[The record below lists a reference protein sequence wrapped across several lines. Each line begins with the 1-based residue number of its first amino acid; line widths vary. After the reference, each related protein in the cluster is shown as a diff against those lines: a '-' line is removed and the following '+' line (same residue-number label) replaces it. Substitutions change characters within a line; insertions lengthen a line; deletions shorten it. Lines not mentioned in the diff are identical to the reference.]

1 MVPWENCLISS
12 GLSVL
17 IFEIRVITMPI
28 SRGNRVTAYNIQ
40 CSQCSLASLKMSDRS
55 LQSHSEVAQSQVSHN
70 MVEGGDRSLVA
81 CEDISRLQV
90 YVCVSEVG
98 RGSPPDSIDY
108 VLNRSIS
115 QNSTV
120 RHSDT
125 NHCLVFLSA
134 TVVSKTRP
142 LVCGCI
148 QRVETAI
155 QHKNT

>member
-1 MVPWENCLISS
+1 MVPWENCISS

-17 IFEIRVITMPI
+17 IFEIRVITMPV
-28 SRGNRVTAYNIQ
+28 SRGNRVTTYNI
-40 CSQCSLASLKMSDRS
+40 QCSLASLKMSDRS
-55 LQSHSEVAQSQVSHN
+55 LQSHSEVAQGQVSHN

-81 CEDISRLQV
+81 YEDISRLQV

-98 RGSPPDSIDY
+98 RGSLPDSIDY

-120 RHSDT
+120 RRSDT
-125 NHCLVFLSA
+125 NHRLIFLSA

-142 LVCGCI
+142 LVCGCS